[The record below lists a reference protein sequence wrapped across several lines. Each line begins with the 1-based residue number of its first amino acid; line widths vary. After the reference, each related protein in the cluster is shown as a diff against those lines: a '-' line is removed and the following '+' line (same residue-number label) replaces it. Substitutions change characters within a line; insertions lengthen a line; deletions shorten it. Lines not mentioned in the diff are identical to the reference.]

1 MNTIAL
7 YFLLL
12 IPPEDYCGVVYDE
25 AYHVMEKRQQGVEY
39 TILLHDAD
47 SVLVK
52 NAFEH
57 PQYLTENNQESVTI
71 KFAEKHYKLCIGG
84 GE

>member
-39 TILLHDAD
+39 TILTHNAD
-47 SVLVK
+47 NALVK
-52 NAFEH
+52 NAFEYPH
-57 PQYLTENNQESVTI
+57 YLTKNSQDRVTVR
-71 KFAEKHYKLCIGG
+71 FAEKHHELCIGG